1 MGENCITCDVVL
13 GEFWGLILLLAA
25 VLDNTPFGNQILLFT
40 FLPAFYFR
48 NDLRWRGLSVLRFYR
63 HCLFGRPSGGVVFLF
78 YVFTGILFS
87 VGPPG
92 AMLFCFAYLRAA
104 LGGRRPPVAPSFAAR
119 RKIEE
124 KGVSRGCGPL
134 NPRGNV
140 LDHSDVLCAYVFAM
154 VRVTRLSRLRR
165 SAYPLASACCA
176 AQKD

>member
-13 GEFWGLILLLAA
+13 GEFWGW
-25 VLDNTPFGNQILLFT
+25 V
-40 FLPAFYFR
+40 
-48 NDLRWRGLSVLRFYR
+48 
-63 HCLFGRPSGGVVFLF
+63 
-78 YVFTGILFS
+78 YVFMCILFS

-92 AMLFCFAYLRAA
+92 GVIVLFLVFTGIVFSVGPPGAWSFCFTFLRAA

-140 LDHSDVLCAYVFAM
+140 LVDSDVLCAYVFAM
-154 VRVTRLSRLRR
+154 VRVTRLRRLRR
-165 SAYPLASACCA
+165 CRLSPCLCMLRCG
-176 AQKD
+176 